1 MRRVMSHKD
10 IYLGTANF
18 GIPYGVANDVVMTNQ
33 EVDEVLTWSCGK
45 IKILDYAPE
54 YYGAKDRLVNF
65 SKNFEITTKV
75 NFQNFSSVR
84 DLESH
89 IEQQM
94 LDLGVDRFKEVLVRY
109 APDPSPRSKILWDA
123 LCDLKRS
130 GIVQSVGFSIYSPN
144 EFLSAVKEY
153 AGVDVFQV
161 PESVVNRHFSDF
173 LSTHANFTKEFKFIV
188 RSIFLQGLLLMEL
201 HRVPK
206 HLKLTIPTI
215 RAIQQ
220 EASRQS
226 ISLLELLIGYTQNLP
241 WSTGTVIGVNSC
253 DQLKIVYEA
262 IEREQQVDLGFIR
275 DMPIPPNGLL
285 DPRTWKRS

>member
-18 GIPYGVANDVVMTNQ
+18 GTPYGVANDVVMTNQ
-33 EVDEVLTWSCGK
+33 EVEEVLTWSCGK

-54 YYGAKDRLVNF
+54 YYGAKDQLVNF
-65 SKNFEITTKV
+65 SKNFEISTKV
-75 NFQNFSSVR
+75 NFQDFSSASA
-84 DLESH
+84 LESH

-94 LDLGVDRFKEVLVRY
+94 LDLEVARFKGVLVRY

-123 LCDLKRS
+123 LCDLKKN
-130 GIVQSVGFSIYSPN
+130 GIVQSIGFSIYSPS
-144 EFLSAVKEY
+144 EFLSAVREY
-153 AGVDVFQV
+153 AGVDMFQV
-161 PESVVNRHFSDF
+161 PESIVNRHFSDF

-206 HLKLTIPTI
+206 HLKLMIPTI

-226 ISLLELLIGYTQNLP
+226 ISLLELLIGYTQSLS

-262 IEREQQVDLGFIR
+262 IDRGQQVDLGFLR

-285 DPRTWKRS
+285 DPRTWKSN